1 MVTDPIGDFIV
12 RLKNASMAGS
22 TTVTLPYSSMKSAVA
37 DVLKTAGF
45 IAEVEKHGKAVQKSL
60 IVTLARFQDG
70 APRISGV
77 KRISKPGR
85 RMYVASKHIHPVKYG
100 KGLLVVSTPKGVMSG
115 ADAKKQN
122 VGGEALFEI
131 F

>member
-1 MVTDPIGDFIV
+1 
-12 RLKNASMAGS
+12 
-22 TTVTLPYSSMKSAVA
+22 
-37 DVLKTAGF
+37 VLKTAGF
-45 IAEVEKHGKAVQKSL
+45 IADVEKHGKTARKSL
-60 IVTLARFQDG
+60 IVTLTSHKDG

-100 KGLLVVSTPKGVMSG
+100 KGLLVISTPAGVMSG
-115 ADAKKQN
+115 KEAREKN